1 MLTIKQSQ
9 KRKISKMPTTDRK
22 NIFVNIDWL
31 TVILFFALVFAGWM
45 NIFAASYN
53 DAHLSV
59 FDLEK
64 NYGKQILW
72 ICTSVLI
79 ILIILLIDV
88 KFYSAFSYLSY
99 GLMMILLAGVLVLG
113 KKVSG
118 ARSWY
123 QFGGQ
128 NT

>member
-1 MLTIKQSQ
+1 MLTISQRQ

-31 TVILFFALVFAGWM
+31 MVILFFALVFAGWM

-64 NYGKQILW
+64 NYGIAML
-72 ICTSVLI
+72 
-79 ILIILLIDV
+79 
-88 KFYSAFSYLSY
+88 
-99 GLMMILLAGVLVLG
+99 
-113 KKVSG
+113 
-118 ARSWY
+118 
-123 QFGGQ
+123 
-128 NT
+128 